1 MGDPLCWF
9 FWGRAGLSTADVMR
23 VLPKAG
29 RRLRQ
34 DRIPTVQVVHA
45 GAEKMLPAEK
55 ESFVAIPLLPVRA
68 ATPGEKGDMVA
79 DLDQLKPEAMLAAPK
94 KWCPNPAST
103 ISLLVKGSSMSPL
116 ILDGYIIAVDT
127 SDTAHDDLIGKIV
140 VAWNREQGLLVSR
153 LIRFDHTD
161 VLVSDHR
168 EYVSVSLATKSL

>member
-1 MGDPLCWF
+1 MLGQKKCCPQRKSPLLLFRF
-9 FWGRAGLSTADVMR
+9 FPSAL
-23 VLPKAG
+23 
-29 RRLRQ
+29 RLRA
-34 DRIPTVQVVHA
+34 R
-45 GAEKMLPAEK
+45 
-55 ESFVAIPLLPVRA
+55 RA
-68 ATPGEKGDMVA
+68 SDMVA

-116 ILDGYIIAVDT
+116 ILDGYIVAVDT

-161 VLVSDHR
+161 VLASDHR
-168 EYVSVSLATKSL
+168 EYVSVSLATESLWRVIGRVLWWTGLAS